1 MVYIVMGVSGCGKR
15 TVGELLAKE
24 LQLPFYDGD
33 NFHPQSNIDKMAS
46 GNSLDDDDRQPWLE
60 IIAHNIKNWNGTGGA
75 VIACSALKEK
85 YRETL
90 GQFGQCKFVF
100 LDGSKEL
107 ILGRMQ
113 AREHFM
119 PPALL
124 NSQFDTLE
132 KPRDAIQVDINLSFE
147 EIIVDINNKISQE

>member
-1 MVYIVMGVSGCGKR
+1 MVYIVMGVSGCGKS
-15 TVGELLAKE
+15 TVGELLARE

-33 NFHPQSNIDKMAS
+33 DFHPQSNIDKMAA
-46 GNSLDDDDRQPWLE
+46 GNPLNDDDRQPWLE
-60 IIAHNIKNWNGTGGA
+60 ILAHTIKNWNLTGGA
-75 VIACSALKEK
+75 VLACSALKEK

-90 GQFGQCKFVF
+90 AQFGECKFVF

-113 AREHFM
+113 TREHFM
-119 PPALL
+119 PAALL

-132 KPRDAIQVDINLSFE
+132 KPVNAIRVDINLSFE